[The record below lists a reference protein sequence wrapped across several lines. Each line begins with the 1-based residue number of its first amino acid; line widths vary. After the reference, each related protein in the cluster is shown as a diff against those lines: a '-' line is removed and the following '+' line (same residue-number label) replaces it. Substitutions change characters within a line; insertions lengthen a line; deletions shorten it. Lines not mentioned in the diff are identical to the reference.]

1 MVPVTLDFRAS
12 PASGSRLGRMLAI
25 VGALALIITFLSFG
39 LLLKKQFDLNNKLD
53 IQKTDLRRN
62 LAANSAAA
70 AVDPEGEI
78 ARHLSRPWQKLL
90 LALESVSDPK
100 AVLLEIRP
108 DPVRGQ
114 IRLVAEAGTL
124 DEALDYLRRL
134 QKLPELQQSHLVS
147 YATVPTAGGAAA
159 LRFIIQANWMVGS

>member
-1 MVPVTLDFRAS
+1 VVPVTLDFRAS

-25 VGALALIITFLSFG
+25 VGALALIITFLCFG
-39 LLLKKQFDLNNKLD
+39 LLLKKQFDLNNKLNV
-53 IQKTDLRRN
+53 QKTDLRRN

-100 AVLLEIRP
+100 SVLLEIRP

-114 IRLVAEAGTL
+114 VRLVAEAGTL
-124 DEALDYLRRL
+124 DEALEYLRRL
-134 QKLPELQQSHLVS
+134 QKLPELQQPHLVS
-147 YATVPTAGGAAA
+147 YATVPTAGGSAA
-159 LRFIIQANWMVGS
+159 LRFIIQANWVVK